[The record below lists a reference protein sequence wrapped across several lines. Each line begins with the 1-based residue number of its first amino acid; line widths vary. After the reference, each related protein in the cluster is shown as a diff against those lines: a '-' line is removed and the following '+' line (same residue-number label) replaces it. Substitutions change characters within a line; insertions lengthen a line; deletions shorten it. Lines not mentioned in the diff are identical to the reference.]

1 MTMCALDTRNDS
13 KGDANAVSF
22 FAIQHSF
29 SVLHHVFENVLN
41 CVLMGGVRHVTT
53 IQIVPLILKI
63 QFFKYFRQST
73 ELTVK
78 NAKEIVPV
86 PTRGH

>member
-22 FAIQHSF
+22 FAILHSF

-41 CVLMGGVRHVTT
+41 CVLMDGVRHVTT
-53 IQIVPLILKI
+53 IDTILQILQTIH
-63 QFFKYFRQST
+63 R
-73 ELTVK
+73 
-78 NAKEIVPV
+78 A
-86 PTRGH
+86 HC